1 MRHIPEIRQKFG
13 HLVRK
18 SKVLGKASSLDNG
31 DHHRG
36 SIMRQ
41 GVACSNLME
50 LQPQSEDGM
59 ERKIRMYLKI

>member
-1 MRHIPEIRQKFG
+1 M
-13 HLVRK
+13 RK

-36 SIMRQ
+36 SIRRQ
-41 GVACSNLME
+41 GVPCSNLME